1 MFLIMSHFG
10 DKWQSKIN
18 SSKEIRK
25 IIMLP
30 NAKTTLCGIIGKP
43 VDHSMSP
50 AIHNAAYRELGLNY
64 VYLAFNVDD
73 VKGALQG
80 MKSLNIRGFSVTIP
94 HKIEVLNYL
103 DEVDPVAK
111 QIGAVNTVVNDNG
124 CLKGY
129 NTDWLGFV
137 RSLEAHT
144 SIQEKQVVI
153 LGAGGAARAV
163 AFGIKERGG
172 TLTILNRA
180 VEIEM
185 AQSLATEVGCPCGDL
200 SQLEAIHEADIVI
213 NATSVGMHPHVD
225 ATVIDPQH
233 LRSKQVVFDAVYNPL
248 KTRFLEEAQEQ
259 GCQVIPG
266 YEMLLLQ
273 GVAQF
278 ELWTGETAPVD
289 LMRTILKERLMEKK

>member
-1 MFLIMSHFG
+1 
-10 DKWQSKIN
+10 
-18 SSKEIRK
+18 
-25 IIMLP
+25 
-30 NAKTTLCGIIGKP
+30 
-43 VDHSMSP
+43 MSP
-50 AIHNAAYRELGLNY
+50 AIHNAAYEDLGLNY
-64 VYLAFNVDD
+64 AYLAFNVDD
-73 VKGALQG
+73 VEGALRG

-94 HKIEVLNYL
+94 HKIEVMNYL
-103 DEVDPVAK
+103 DEIDPVAK
-111 QIGAVNTVVNDNG
+111 RIGAVNTVVNDNG
-124 CLKGY
+124 YLKGY

-137 RSLEAHT
+137 RSLEVHT
-144 SIQEKQVVI
+144 AIQDKQVVV

-172 TLTILNRA
+172 KLTILNRA

-185 AQSLATEVGCPCGDL
+185 AQSLAIEVGCPWGDL
-200 SQLEAIHEADIVI
+200 SQLDSVHDADIVI

-233 LRSKQVVFDAVYNPL
+233 LQSKQVVYDIVYNPL
-248 KTRFLEEAQEQ
+248 KTRFLKEAREK
-259 GCQVIPG
+259 GCQVVPG

-289 LMRTILKERLMEKK
+289 LMRTILKERLIGEK